1 MYIQGVMKLRKI
13 WQIYL
18 TDWRNVFKVST
29 GTLLVIGIILLPSVY
44 AWVNLKAM
52 WDPYANTSGIK
63 IAVTSQDQ
71 GAEVNGKKI
80 NIGDEVCITFKI
92 TRSWVGLLSMKRK
105 HEKVC

>member
-1 MYIQGVMKLRKI
+1 MRKI

-80 NIGDEVCITFKI
+80 NIGDEVLHNLQNNKKLGWTF
-92 TRSWVGLLSMKRK
+92 V
-105 HEKVC
+105 